1 MFGKKVIFWILLQV
15 VLRNGRYVGSIVD
28 DLVLICDEVVK
39 ETKIFATK
47 NSLPTT
53 VPKKWT
59 FTSLFINHHSI
70 IDSC

>member
-15 VLRNGRYVGSIVD
+15 VLRNGKYVGSIVD

-47 NSLPTT
+47 NSSPTAA
-53 VPKKWT
+53 PKKWT
-59 FTSLFINHHSI
+59 LTSLFISHHSI